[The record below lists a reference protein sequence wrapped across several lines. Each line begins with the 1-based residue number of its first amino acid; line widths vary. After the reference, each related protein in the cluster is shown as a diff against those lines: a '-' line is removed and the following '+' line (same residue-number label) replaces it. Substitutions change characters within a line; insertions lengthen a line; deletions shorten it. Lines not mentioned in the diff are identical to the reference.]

1 MIVLGSKSPRRKQLL
16 LECGFEFIV
25 KHFDVEETFPETLKQ
40 QEVPLYLSLKKA
52 ESYPDA
58 LNDELLI
65 CADTI
70 VCVDE
75 KTINKPAHHEE
86 AFAMLKLLSGRMHE
100 VYTGITLRKGNE
112 YRSFYER
119 TEVYF
124 KPLTSLEIEQYITHF
139 HPYDKAGGY
148 GIQDWIGYI
157 GVEKIVGCYYNVM
170 GLPLSR
176 LYKELLDFDP
186 KSVNQGFPR

>member
-1 MIVLGSKSPRRKQLL
+1 MIILGSKSPRRKQLL

-25 KHFDVEETFPETLKQ
+25 KHFEVDESFPETLKQ
-40 QEVPLYLSLKKA
+40 QEVPLYLSQKKA
-52 ESYPDA
+52 ELYPDS
-58 LNDELLI
+58 LNDVLLI

-70 VCVDE
+70 VCLDE
-75 KTINKPAHHEE
+75 MTINKPADYQE
-86 AFAMLKLLSGRMHE
+86 AFTMLKLLSGRMHE

-124 KPLTSLEIEQYITHF
+124 KPLTDHEIKEYITHF
-139 HPYDKAGGY
+139 NPYDKAGGY

-170 GLPLSR
+170 GLPISR
-176 LYKELLDFDP
+176 LYKELLEFYP
-186 KSVNQGFPR
+186 ESVKSVQHS